1 LRSLA
6 IDAAMIDKDKESWLK
21 LCEQAANEQN
31 PEKLMHLVAEIT
43 RLLEE
48 KEQRLKVTAVD
59 GKSA

>member
-1 LRSLA
+1 
-6 IDAAMIDKDKESWLK
+6 MIDKDKESWLK

-31 PEKLMHLVAEIT
+31 PEKLMHLVAEIM

-48 KEQRLKVTAVD
+48 KEQRLKITAID

>member
-1 LRSLA
+1 
-6 IDAAMIDKDKESWLK
+6 MIDKDKESWLK

-48 KEQRLKVTAVD
+48 KEQRLKVTAID